1 MKPSRLQKTLENT
14 KRRRSTG
21 VSTEENDVITENT
34 KMAVM
39 KENRE
44 PKFTAP
50 PLFTEIRKTHYV
62 CIYIYI
68 YDIIHKYEILNVNK
82 VNSKENTGS
91 FKALR
96 AKQT

>member
-14 KRRRSTG
+14 KQRRSTG
-21 VSTEENDVITENT
+21 VSTEDIDVITENT
-34 KMAVM
+34 NNVLD
-39 KENRE
+39 EGEQRTE
-44 PKFTAP
+44 VHCP
-50 PLFTEIRKTHYV
+50 PPFLTEIRKMHYI
-62 CIYIYI
+62 CIYI
-68 YDIIHKYEILNVNK
+68 YDIIHKYETLNVNK

>member
-1 MKPSRLQKTLENT
+1 MFVK
-14 KRRRSTG
+14 
-21 VSTEENDVITENT
+21 
-34 KMAVM
+34 

-44 PKFTAP
+44 LKFTAP
-50 PLFTEIRKTHYV
+50 PPPSLFTEIRKTHYV

-68 YDIIHKYEILNVNK
+68 YDIIQKYETLNVNK